1 MPIALHHRSVQL
13 LIKTQLDKVMLKME
27 SENKKQR
34 PPHVPEENVYKS
46 IHWTIILAYAI
57 AAFAIYLLLSSTT

>member
-1 MPIALHHRSVQL
+1 MLFLATISSFKIWGIL
-13 LIKTQLDKVMLKME
+13 LMD

-57 AAFAIYLLLSSTT
+57 AALAIYLLLSSTT

>member
-1 MPIALHHRSVQL
+1 M
-13 LIKTQLDKVMLKME
+13 D

-46 IHWTIILAYAI
+46 IHWTIIIAYAI
-57 AAFAIYLLLSSTT
+57 AALAIYLLLSATT